1 MKVSPNRPS
10 KRTGRSKRL
19 RLTRRTQ
26 AGPARRI
33 HRWPCVLAPR
43 LLMDFKD
50 RLERAIQRGQRSGD
64 AEARAKA
71 EQATSEE
78 EFRRLHSQYRLEL
91 SEHIE
96 EVLRTLPRHFPGFRY
111 ETLVG
116 DRGWGAAINRDDLQI
131 ADGRR
136 SNLFSRLE
144 VVVRPFSTSH
154 VLDLNAKGTVRNKEL
169 LTRAQYQRLSDVD
182 LASFLETVDRWVL
195 EYAEL
200 YAAKT

>member
-1 MKVSPNRPS
+1 
-10 KRTGRSKRL
+10 
-19 RLTRRTQ
+19 
-26 AGPARRI
+26 
-33 HRWPCVLAPR
+33 
-43 LLMDFKD
+43 MDFKD

-71 EQATSEE
+71 EQATSEG

-96 EVLRTLPRHFPGFRY
+96 EVLRALPRHFPGFRF

-131 ADGRR
+131 ANGRR

-200 YAAKT
+200 YAAKS